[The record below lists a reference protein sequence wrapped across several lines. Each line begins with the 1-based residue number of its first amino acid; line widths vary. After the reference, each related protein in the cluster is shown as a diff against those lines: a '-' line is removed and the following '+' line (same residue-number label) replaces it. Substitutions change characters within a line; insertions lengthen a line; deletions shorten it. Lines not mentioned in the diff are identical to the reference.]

1 MSQKVAGI
9 DVHKKVLVVVIVDAV
24 KPDEVLQSRRFG
36 AGSAELRHIAA
47 RLCEHAVREAVME
60 STAQYWKPVWMEL
73 EPHMRLHL
81 AQAQSNKAPKGRK
94 FDLADAKR
102 LVRRFVAGEL
112 MLSFIPEP
120 EPRAWR
126 MVTRARPQ
134 RVRDRVQLQNQLES
148 LLEEGRIKLPSVISD
163 LLGASGRRILRCL
176 ANGETNPEKLAE
188 LGDRHL
194 KCGVPVLV
202 DALTGCM
209 GNIHCHL
216 LGQQLD
222 QIELLDKQIGELDKL
237 AASQT
242 QQYQDAVTRLVEIP
256 GIGAQ
261 AAQEILAEIGPAAA
275 AFHSAQQFAS
285 WVGVCPG
292 SNESAGVN
300 HSGRSAKGNCFLR
313 RVLCQAAQA
322 AVRTKDT
329 YLQTLFKR
337 LTVRL
342 GYVKAVWAVAHRIC
356 KIVWNVLHKGA
367 RFIEFSE
374 VRNPNAV
381 SRAITLEWPP
391 KLRQP
396 VKTQNQSNG
405 ELSHGN
411 IPQVVHQGVQAGR
424 SAAAGG
430 RSLNRRSGAS
440 IGGQSKRLASVAA

>member
-1 MSQKVAGI
+1 MSQRIAGI
-9 DVHKKVLVVVIVDAV
+9 DVHKKVLVVVIVDVA

-36 AGSAELRHIAA
+36 TGSAELRHLSAW
-47 RLCEHAVREAVME
+47 LCDHAVSEAVME

-73 EPHMRLHL
+73 EPHLRLHL

-94 FDLADAKR
+94 SDLADGKR

-120 EPRAWR
+120 EQRAWR
-126 MVTRARPQ
+126 MVTRARLQ

-148 LLEEGRIKLPSVISD
+148 LLEEGRIKLSSVISD

-188 LGDRHL
+188 LGDGHL

-209 GNIHCHL
+209 GDIHRHL
-216 LGQQLD
+216 LGQHLD
-222 QIELLDKQIGELDKL
+222 QIELMDKQIEELDKL
-237 AASQT
+237 AASQM

-261 AAQEILAEIGPAAA
+261 AAQELLAEIGPAAA
-275 AFHSAQQFAS
+275 AFPSAQQLAS

-300 HSGRSAKGNCFLR
+300 HSGRSAKGNRFLR

-329 YLQTLFKR
+329 YLQSLFKR
-337 LTVRL
+337 LIVRL

-356 KIVWNVLHKGA
+356 KIVWNVLHNGA

-374 VRNPNAV
+374 VRNPKAV
-381 SRAITLEWPP
+381 RRAINHHL
-391 KLRQP
+391 KALRQLGYQIP
-396 VKTQNQSNG
+396 SSPTQ
-405 ELSHGN
+405 
-411 IPQVVHQGVQAGR
+411 
-424 SAAAGG
+424 
-430 RSLNRRSGAS
+430 
-440 IGGQSKRLASVAA
+440 LAPARG